1 MLESSEET
9 LSSPPP
15 LHYSP
20 SIAEYDRAS
29 TRDTTPV
36 TTPLGF
42 GVSSRKPDREKN
54 PGHPWAGNSLNTQ
67 DTHSPYHDSQDFRTQ
82 LKEDL
87 DFPLF
92 SSSPL
97 TFGKMTGTAAP
108 IDIATR
114 QASVSP
120 PGQQASNL
128 TSALQRAGTGERTG
142 SISHPSGIG
151 INVFKAPPPRKD
163 SISAATAQWGNGT
176 KPISMAGSNRDKP
189 RRESLAGSLVGGMSW
204 GGVSVGSWIRDDIIM
219 TGTSPF
225 AFGQSPSFHSS
236 SYLPKLEANFMRD
249 FSCCGITLPTLHDL
263 LQHYEEAHATK
274 SPQQSHRPSQTDGR
288 AALAA
293 AAMAQQQNQQVN
305 NQNRGLQAD
314 RGLDMQ
320 RKLSPNP
327 PLQPHS
333 DLDTIDDMELDDAMG
348 DSDPTT
354 SQLFSPQTQ
363 NNTQG
368 GFGNSNQRVPQL
380 NLSMLPSH
388 QGFKGSQPGTPVPSG
403 HPLSL
408 QNNPTVSSVNT
419 PTLMANPLQNSQ
431 FRNTPDSSAPGT
443 PAELDES
450 VIGGFGDMGMQSNAM
465 LQGQSHFRFAGN
477 NDMVDLCIDE
487 PAKRLFSPTGGI
499 NTSNAHF
506 KLSGAQYGPNS
517 EIARRIREQQLLAGV
532 PDTTALLPN
541 EEPKPFRCPVIGCEK
556 AYKNQ
561 NGLKY
566 HKAHGH
572 NNQQLHD
579 NADGTF
585 SIVNPETSTPYPG
598 TLGMEKEKPYR
609 CEVCGKRYKNLN
621 GLKYHKSHSPPCNP
635 DFQLAAGRN
644 LAFGGGVMQG
654 QNINVAGAGL
664 PGIGEEGLL

>member
-1 MLESSEET
+1 
-9 LSSPPP
+9 
-15 LHYSP
+15 
-20 SIAEYDRAS
+20 
-29 TRDTTPV
+29 
-36 TTPLGF
+36 
-42 GVSSRKPDREKN
+42 
-54 PGHPWAGNSLNTQ
+54 
-67 DTHSPYHDSQDFRTQ
+67 
-82 LKEDL
+82 
-87 DFPLF
+87 
-92 SSSPL
+92 
-97 TFGKMTGTAAP
+97 MTNMATP

-114 QASVSP
+114 QTSVSP

-128 TSALQRAGTGERTG
+128 TSALQRAGNTERTG
-142 SISHPSGIG
+142 SISNANGIG
-151 INVFKAPPPRKD
+151 ISMFKPPVPRKD
-163 SISAATAQWGNGT
+163 SIGTAAGQWGSGT
-176 KPISMAGSNRDKP
+176 KPISMSNSNRDKQ

-219 TGTSPF
+219 AGTSPF
-225 AFGQSPSFHSS
+225 ATFQSPSFHSS

-249 FSCCGITLPTLHDL
+249 FSCCGVTLPTLHDL

-274 SPQQSHRPSQTDGR
+274 SGDRPSQVDNR

-293 AAMAQQQNQQVN
+293 AAMAQQQNQQTN
-305 NQNRGLQAD
+305 NQNRGLQPD
-314 RGLDMQ
+314 RTIDMQ
-320 RKLSPNP
+320 RKMSHTFTPHN
-327 PLQPHS
+327 HS
-333 DLDTIDDMELDDAMG
+333 DMDTIDDMEMDDPM
-348 DSDPTT
+348 DDDDMS
-354 SQLFSPQTQ
+354 SQLFSNQPRDPS
-363 NNTQG
+363 QG
-368 GFGNSNQRVPQL
+368 GFEGGFGTPNRGLPNL

-388 QGFKGSQPGTPVPSG
+388 QGFKDSQPGTPVASAR
-403 HPLSL
+403 PLSL

-419 PTLMANPLQNSQ
+419 PTLMPNPLQNAQ
-431 FRNTPDSSAPGT
+431 FRGTPDSSTPGT
-443 PAELDES
+443 PAEIDEGM
-450 VIGGFGDMGMQSNAM
+450 INPFGELSMQGAM
-465 LQGQSHFRFAGN
+465 LQGQSQFARFNGN

-499 NTSNAHF
+499 NPSNAHF

-532 PDTTALLPN
+532 PDTTSLLPN
-541 EEPKPFRCPVIGCEK
+541 EEPKPYRCPVIGCEK

-572 NNQQLHD
+572 NSQQLHD

-585 SIVNPETSTPYPG
+585 SIVNPETSAPYPG

-635 DFQLAAGRN
+635 DFQLAAARGLN
-644 LAFGGGVMQG
+644 FGGGVMQG

-664 PGIGEEGLL
+664 PGIGEELL

>member
-1 MLESSEET
+1 MLRSSEAT
-9 LSSPPP
+9 HSPPP
-15 LHYSP
+15 PSLHYSP
-20 SIAEYDRAS
+20 SVGDLDCAS
-29 TRDTTPV
+29 TRDSTPV

-42 GVSSRKPDREKN
+42 GVPSRRPDREKLSDLSWTRN
-54 PGHPWAGNSLNTQ
+54 PFDIG
-67 DTHSPYHDSQDFRTQ
+67 DTPSPYFDSRHLHPHFDP
-82 LKEDL
+82 DH

-92 SSSPL
+92 PPSPL
-97 TFGKMTGTAAP
+97 PTSKMAGAAP

-114 QASVSP
+114 QSSVSP

-128 TSALQRAGTGERTG
+128 TSALQRAGNGDRTG
-142 SISHPSGIG
+142 SISHANGIG
-151 INVFKAPPPRKD
+151 LNVFKAPPPRKD
-163 SISAATAQWGNGT
+163 SIGAASAQWGNGT
-176 KPISMAGSNRDKP
+176 KPISVSGSNRDNT

-225 AFGQSPSFHSS
+225 TSLQSPSFHSS

-249 FSCCGITLPTLHDL
+249 FSCCGVTLPTLHDL

-274 SPQQSHRPSQTDGR
+274 SPQQGHRPTH
-288 AALAA
+288 
-293 AAMAQQQNQQVN
+293 
-305 NQNRGLQAD
+305 
-314 RGLDMQ
+314 
-320 RKLSPNP
+320 PH
-327 PLQPHS
+327 HS
-333 DLDTIDDMELDDAMG
+333 DMDTIDDMELDDTIG
-348 DSDPTT
+348 DHDAAT
-354 SQLFSPQTQ
+354 SQLFAPPSRDGS
-363 NNTQG
+363 QG
-368 GFGNSNQRVPQL
+368 GFGNANPRVPHL
-380 NLSMLPSH
+380 NLSMLPAH
-388 QGFKGSQPGTPVPSG
+388 QGFNTSQPGTPVASG
-403 HPLSL
+403 RPLSL

-419 PTLMANPLQNSQ
+419 PTLMANPLQTSQ
-431 FRNTPDSSAPGT
+431 FRTTPDSSAPGT
-443 PAELDES
+443 PAEMDES
-450 VIGGFGDMGMQSNAM
+450 MVGGFGDLSMQNPM
-465 LQGQSHFRFAGN
+465 MQGQSQFGRFTGN

-499 NTSNAHF
+499 HTPNAHF

-635 DFQLAAGRN
+635 DFQLATGRN
-644 LAFGGGVMQG
+644 MAFGGGVMQG